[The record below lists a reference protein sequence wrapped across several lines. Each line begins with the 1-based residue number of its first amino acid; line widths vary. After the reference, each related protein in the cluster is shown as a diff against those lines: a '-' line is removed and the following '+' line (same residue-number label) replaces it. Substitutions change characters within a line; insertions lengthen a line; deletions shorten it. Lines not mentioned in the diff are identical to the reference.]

1 MMQQTAGCGEPL
13 ASTRRE
19 GCTGA
24 DRRRAFITLAVLCL
38 VAALGCWPLELRAAE
53 APIRL
58 LALGD
63 SLTAGYGLA
72 PAQAFPA
79 QLERALRGQGL
90 DVTVENA
97 GVSGDTSAGGRARLA
112 GLLAATHQTKP
123 DAVPD
128 AVIVELGIND
138 AFRGVDPEVTFANL
152 DAILEQLSAHGIPV
166 LLAGMRLLPQ
176 WGIPDGERF
185 ASLYPRVAAR
195 HGVALYPFF
204 LEGVAGEHSLN
215 LPDGLHPNARGIAEI
230 VRRIT
235 PAAADLVR
243 RAKEQRARER

>member
-1 MMQQTAGCGEPL
+1 MRQRTAGRDKPL
-13 ASTRRE
+13 ASKRCKA
-19 GCTGA
+19 CTGA
-24 DRRRAFITLAVLCL
+24 ERRRAFITLVVLCL
-38 VAALGCWPLELRAAE
+38 VPVLGWWPLELRAAE

-79 QLERALRGQGL
+79 QLERALRGQAL

-112 GLLAATHQTKP
+112 GLLAASHRTK
-123 DAVPD
+123 PD

-138 AFRGVDPEVTFANL
+138 AFRGIDPEVTCANL

-166 LLAGMRLLPQ
+166 LLAGMRLLPR
-176 WGIPDGERF
+176 WGIPDDERF

-204 LEGVAGEHSLN
+204 LEGVAGERSLN

-235 PAAADLVR
+235 PAVLDLVR
-243 RAKEQRARER
+243 SAKENRERGR